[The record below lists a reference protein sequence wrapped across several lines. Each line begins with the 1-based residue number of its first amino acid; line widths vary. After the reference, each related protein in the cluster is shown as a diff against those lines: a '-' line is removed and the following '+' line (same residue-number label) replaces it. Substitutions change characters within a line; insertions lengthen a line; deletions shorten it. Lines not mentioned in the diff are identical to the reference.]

1 MRLYKTTAIRA
12 ELAKNADG
20 TSSQE
25 VQVRWAG
32 SQAEAATNRKTFVG
46 MGFKRA
52 EVNTVEV
59 EVPTNK
65 AGLLDFLNDF
75 GHALV

>member
-1 MRLYKTTAIRA
+1 MRLYKTTAIGKA
-12 ELAKNADG
+12 TENDDG

-25 VQVRWAG
+25 VQVRWSG
-32 SQAEAATNRKTFVG
+32 SQADAASTRKEFVG

-59 EVPTNK
+59 DVPTNK
-65 AGLLDFLNDF
+65 AGLLEFLNDF

>member
-1 MRLYKTTAIRA
+1 MRLYKTTAVGKA
-12 ELAKNADG
+12 TENDDG

-32 SQAEAATNRKTFVG
+32 SQAEAATNRKTFVS

-59 EVPTNK
+59 DVPTNK
-65 AGLLDFLNDF
+65 AGLLEFLNDF